1 MEADATPEESL
12 HQVFTVQRAPG
23 DALDDATT
31 YLDGV
36 GFVAPAL
43 RGRVE
48 RFGDHLAV
56 HHGRIE
62 TRIRVEATPNGAK
75 VEVTRKGQ
83 APLEDTRR
91 WMLVLGLGGFLL
103 AWGVTF
109 FNERGGGLHPMMVVG
124 LFLVGLVLTVAVLFV
139 ADRSLE
145 RRSEAIVLA
154 VEEAMRGQP
163 RDVLA
168 VQVQDF
174 DRSTSLANGFLFYCA
189 GLVVAFFAYAIVFS
203 DGVRAAI
210 DVDAALTTM
219 QFVFLF
225 PLLPALIFAAIH
237 YQVQRRGHMA
247 RLARLQ

>member
-1 MEADATPEESL
+1 MELDAPPEESL
-12 HQVFTVQRAPG
+12 HQVFSLPRPAG

-31 YLDGV
+31 YLQGV
-36 GFVAPAL
+36 GFVAPKL

-48 RFGDHLAV
+48 RFGDSLAV

-62 TRIRVEATPNGAK
+62 TRIRVESEGDASR

-109 FNERGGGLHPMMVVG
+109 FNERGAGLHPMLVIG

-139 ADRSLE
+139 ADRSME

-154 VEEAMRGQP
+154 LEDAMHGNP
-163 RDVLA
+163 REVLDVQILE
-168 VQVQDF
+168 F
-174 DRSTSLANGFLFYCA
+174 DRSTSLANGFIFYCA
-189 GLVVAFFAYAIVFS
+189 GLVVAFFAYAVVFS
-203 DGVRAAI
+203 DGIRAAI

-225 PLLPALIFAAIH
+225 PILPALAFAGI
-237 YQVQRRGHMA
+237 YYLFQRRGHQA
-247 RLARLQ
+247 RLARL